1 MQKTQNKIIPV
12 IRKTEEIRGDTHG
25 RRLDLPYHLTSA
37 VFFAEIYP
45 WKEVS
50 IAYVERFL
58 SKKIKP
64 LFPNSIITRSRDN
77 ECIKL
82 ILSGQY
88 V

>member
-45 WKEVS
+45 
-50 IAYVERFL
+50 
-58 SKKIKP
+58 
-64 LFPNSIITRSRDN
+64 
-77 ECIKL
+77 
-82 ILSGQY
+82 
-88 V
+88 